1 MKISKKIKSSKI
13 LNNNWFLLIIIFFL
27 FICLLVILNP
37 EIIKAPYMFLED
49 GSIFTKQY
57 MEYGF
62 GSFKLTYGG
71 YFDTLS
77 RIFAFIA
84 VNFAKLTNSA
94 VVLANT
100 FKWLSILFSAFVA
113 TYFTSSSFEN
123 IIKSRGKRV
132 IISALVIILI
142 SNFAWL
148 LYNGVAIH
156 WWCGLLIFLVSL
168 NLLHDKMPSYVILP
182 LVLISI
188 ISSAS
193 SLILGFALMY
203 YILEKIGFIKYLRGG
218 GCIKLKNFGK
228 HNLIKLILMGLFLLI
243 QAYAILFITDV
254 ETLVKID
261 LSLGH
266 LISVAY
272 YSLLLLISSINMVFG
287 TDTFSALCV
296 AKLNI
301 FTGSILWLIIIGMF
315 YKTKNLKTCILVI
328 LDIFILYFMMNF
340 KRVDFIAYFLEI
352 TSGISYQIWY
362 HVLPATFVFLG
373 IAISLSNISLV
384 NQTFKSIE
392 IGFLIFALFFFVRNI
407 NHPEFE
413 TSQKIFEIEPYV
425 DYKNKKY
432 ANIQISPPH
441 MNVTVPIPVSNDY
454 CQNHECFDEIK

>member
-1 MKISKKIKSSKI
+1 MKLRKKIKASKV
-13 LNNNWFLLIIIFFL
+13 LNNNWFLLIMTFFL
-27 FICLLVILNP
+27 FIVLLVILNP
-37 EIIKAPYMFLED
+37 EIIKVPYIFAED
-49 GSIFTKQY
+49 GWVFAK
-57 MEYGF
+57 EYFIYGL

-203 YILEKIGFIKYLRGG
+203 YTLEKIGFIKYLRGG
-218 GCIKLKNFGK
+218 
-228 HNLIKLILMGLFLLI
+228 
-243 QAYAILFITDV
+243 V
-254 ETLVKID
+254 V
-261 LSLGH
+261 
-266 LISVAY
+266 
-272 YSLLLLISSINMVFG
+272 
-287 TDTFSALCV
+287 
-296 AKLNI
+296 
-301 FTGSILWLIIIGMF
+301 
-315 YKTKNLKTCILVI
+315 
-328 LDIFILYFMMNF
+328 
-340 KRVDFIAYFLEI
+340 
-352 TSGISYQIWY
+352 
-362 HVLPATFVFLG
+362 
-373 IAISLSNISLV
+373 
-384 NQTFKSIE
+384 
-392 IGFLIFALFFFVRNI
+392 
-407 NHPEFE
+407 
-413 TSQKIFEIEPYV
+413 
-425 DYKNKKY
+425 
-432 ANIQISPPH
+432 
-441 MNVTVPIPVSNDY
+441 
-454 CQNHECFDEIK
+454 